1 MDKRITTSIT
11 YKLPILDYDFVKN
24 ILSEINE
31 TSQKLGK
38 SEYWVPFI
46 KGQIN
51 NGLKIVFLH
60 LWNTEEQWFDGVHY
74 KEEMVFE
81 TFIGFDSIGMDL
93 YSMGEFIVKNVKS
106 LCEKYE
112 NNPDFI
118 FKELDWNEPKEE
130 IIKTLISE
138 LMKGDF
144 VEDTY

>member
-51 NGLKIVFLH
+51 DGLKIVFLH

-93 YSMGEFIVKNVKS
+93 YSMGEFIVKNVES

>member
-51 NGLKIVFLH
+51 DGLKIVFLH
-60 LWNTEEQWFDGVHY
+60 LWNTEEQWFDGVYY

-93 YSMGEFIVKNVKS
+93 YSMGEFIVKNVES

-144 VEDTY
+144 VKDTY